1 MKLKL
6 MMPSLLVSLA
16 IGLIGGAR
24 ADIAI
29 AVAGPITGQYA
40 GLGEQ
45 MKKGSEQAIADLN
58 AKGGVLG
65 QRIRLEVGDDA
76 CDPKQ
81 AVAVAN
87 QLVGKGAKFVA
98 GHLCS
103 GS

>member
-1 MKLKL
+1 MLRML
-6 MMPSLLVSLA
+6 TIASALV
-16 IGLIGGAR
+16 IGLMDGAR
-24 ADIAI
+24 ADITI
-29 AVAGPITGQYA
+29 AVATPITGQYA

-45 MKKGSEQAIADLN
+45 MKKGSEQAVADLN

-98 GHLCS
+98 GPL
-103 GS
+103 